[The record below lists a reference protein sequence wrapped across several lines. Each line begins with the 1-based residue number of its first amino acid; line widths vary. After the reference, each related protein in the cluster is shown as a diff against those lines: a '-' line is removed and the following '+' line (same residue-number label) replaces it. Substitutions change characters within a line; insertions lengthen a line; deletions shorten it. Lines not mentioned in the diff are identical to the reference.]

1 MNWRAAMLAQPRNAA
16 AAGAAAEEAAAT
28 AASEPADW
36 TRDRANGTPSAGHVR
51 HLPGRRAIAYL

>member
-1 MNWRAAMLAQPRNAA
+1 MLAQPRNAA

-51 HLPGRRAIAYL
+51 HLPGRRAVAYL